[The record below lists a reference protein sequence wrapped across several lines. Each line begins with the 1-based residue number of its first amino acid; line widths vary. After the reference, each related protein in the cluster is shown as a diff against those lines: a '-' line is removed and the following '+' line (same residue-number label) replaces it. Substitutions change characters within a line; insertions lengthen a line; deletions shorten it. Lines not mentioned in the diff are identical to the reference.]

1 MAVRI
6 SAKNDAH
13 CSSSFFHLKY
23 SVLLSFSKSAAMFEW
38 VLTVAP
44 TGQDKR
50 GGVGGGGWGVLL
62 VGFLF
67 ALGKIWAGKGGRE
80 KSVIVLTFVEVEKYL
95 CSRCG
100 SRMPAASRRNLLH
113 VPVVSF
119 RTKLALSL
127 LTKPTFV
134 TERISS
140 LRHLLPC

>member
-1 MAVRI
+1 MAVRT

-44 TGQDKR
+44 TGQEG
-50 GGVGGGGWGVLL
+50 GGVGGGGWGVPL
-62 VGFLF
+62 FLF
-67 ALGKIWAGKGGRE
+67 ALGFGRE
-80 KSVIVLTFVEVEKYL
+80 RGEREECVVLTFVEVEKYL
-95 CSRCG
+95 CSRGG
-100 SRMPAASRRNLLH
+100 SRKPAASRRNLLH

-140 LRHLLPC
+140 LKHLLPC

>member
-1 MAVRI
+1 MAVRT

-44 TGQDKR
+44 TGQEGGGGR
-50 GGVGGGGWGVLL
+50 GRGVGGPSVLVRAWEVLGGKRGE
-62 VGFLF
+62 
-67 ALGKIWAGKGGRE
+67 RE
-80 KSVIVLTFVEVEKYL
+80 ECVVLTFVEVEKYL
-95 CSRCG
+95 CSRGG
-100 SRMPAASRRNLLH
+100 SRKPAASRRNLLH

-140 LRHLLPC
+140 LKHLLPC